1 MPDYLALS
9 DLNGQ
14 IPPQFLIQALDD
26 DNDGAVDAWEGAG
39 GVKQAVQDD
48 IDAALEGRFVV
59 PLTFDPM
66 PRIIKRAAVA
76 FACELCYRRRGTTDA
91 DNPWKGRADAFRK
104 ILAGIQTGDIKFA
117 VNPRTE
123 EAAVEPA
130 GSVITFDSELG
141 APGRLLG

>member
-14 IPPQFLIQALDD
+14 IPPLFITQALDD
-26 DNDGAVDAWEGAG
+26 DNDGTIDAWDGEG

-48 IDAALEGRFVV
+48 IDAALEGRFAV

-66 PRIIKRAAVA
+66 PRVIKRAAIA
-76 FACELCYRRRGTTDA
+76 FACELCYRRRSTPDA

-104 ILAGIQTGDIKFA
+104 ILAGIQTGDINFA
-117 VNPRTE
+117 VQPHTDD
-123 EAAVEPA
+123 AAVDPA
-130 GSVITFDSELG
+130 ASIITFESGLG

>member
-26 DNDGAVDAWEGAG
+26 DNDGEIDAWEV
-39 GVKQAVQDD
+39 VKTAVQDD

-66 PRIIKRAAVA
+66 PKVIKRAAVA
-76 FACELCYRRRGTTDA
+76 FACELCYRRRSTPDA
-91 DNPWKGRADAFRK
+91 DNPWKGRADAMRK
-104 ILAGIQTGDIKFA
+104 TLAGIQTGDINFA
-117 VNPRTE
+117 VQPHVDD
-123 EAAVEPA
+123 AAVDPP
-130 GSVITFDSELG
+130 GSIITHESGLG